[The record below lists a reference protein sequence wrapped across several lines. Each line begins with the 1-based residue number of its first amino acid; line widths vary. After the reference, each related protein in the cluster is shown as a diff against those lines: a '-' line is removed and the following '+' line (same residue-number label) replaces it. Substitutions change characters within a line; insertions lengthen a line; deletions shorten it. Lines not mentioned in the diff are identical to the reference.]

1 MTRFLSLSRTF
12 PCFSLFVIF
21 SLSGRAQ
28 PWLAG
33 IPTSSIYYSAGN
45 VGIGTNNPAAN
56 LQVTGTLSV
65 NGGAGH
71 ELRGGGGTGAQFVG
85 GYGSPISGRFIFGDA
100 SGWKFHFSIKDANA
114 VITDLMTLQDNGNVG
129 IGSTNP
135 QTRLDLGDLRFGPIS
150 AFPAEGSI
158 GETVW
163 GNYIIGDV
171 NNLQRLRM
179 GVSNDGSTR
188 AEIFLDN
195 SNRQDGTISLK
206 TIYGA
211 GGAQTRM
218 FIDGNGIVGINT
230 TNINTSYRLWVEG
243 AIRTRQVTVDQSA
256 WPDYV
261 FKPTYRLPSLD
272 SVAAY
277 IKAHGHLSGI
287 PTAQEVAEKGVNL
300 GENQAAMVKK
310 IEELTLYNIQL
321 EEKLKALEATVQKL
335 TERVDN
341 GGKH

>member
-1 MTRFLSLSRTF
+1 MTSLQSLTRNFACVSFFALLSLCS
-12 PCFSLFVIF
+12 
-21 SLSGRAQ
+21 RAQ
-28 PWLAG
+28 QWPAG
-33 IPTSSIYYSAGN
+33 TPANSIYYSAGN

-56 LQVTGTLSV
+56 LQVNGTFSV

-71 ELRGGGGTGAQFVG
+71 ELQGGGGTGAEFVG

-100 SGWKFHFSIKDANA
+100 SGWKFHYSIKTGQG
-114 VITDLMTLQDNGNVG
+114 VISDLMTLMDNGNFG
-129 IGSTNP
+129 IGNPNP
-135 QTRLDLGDLRFGPIS
+135 QTRLDLGELRFGPIS
-150 AFPAEGSI
+150 TFPAEGSI
-158 GETVW
+158 GESVW
-163 GNYIIGDV
+163 GNYVLGDV

-179 GVSNDGSTR
+179 GVSNDGYTR

-206 TIYGA
+206 TVYGA

-243 AIRTRQVTVDQSA
+243 PVRARQVTVDQAA

-277 IKAHGHLSGI
+277 IKAHGHLAGI
-287 PTAQEVAEKGVNL
+287 PSAQEVADKGLSL

-321 EEKLKALEATVQKL
+321 EERLKALEATVQKL
-335 TERVDN
+335 TD
-341 GGKH
+341 HH